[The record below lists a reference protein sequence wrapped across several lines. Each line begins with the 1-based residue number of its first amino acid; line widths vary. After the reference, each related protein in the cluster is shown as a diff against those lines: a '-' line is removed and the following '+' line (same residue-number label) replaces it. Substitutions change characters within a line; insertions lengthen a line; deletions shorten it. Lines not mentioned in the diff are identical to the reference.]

1 MGGMMFRLALAEIR
15 ALEQGELVLAEIE
28 SYEARTETTGKTRM
42 TYHYYTV
49 SYLDADGEQCRSTRK
64 SLNRWSTSSSG
75 DLVPLFLGPDGVF
88 TSVYEYHCVGIGDAG
103 ELVYTGWKEAG
114 SCLS

>member
-1 MGGMMFRLALAEIR
+1 
-15 ALEQGELVLAEIE
+15 
-28 SYEARTETTGKTRM
+28 M

-75 DLVPLFLGPDGVF
+75 DLVPLFLGLMGCSLRYTSINVLVLAMPVGLHRRKRLIVPFVAINIATCLDGV
-88 TSVYEYHCVGIGDAG
+88 I
-103 ELVYTGWKEAG
+103 L
-114 SCLS
+114 LS